1 MNPMLFM
8 DIDLAFFKSFFG
20 SKEDEKEEDKKKERD
35 NKKESKKEVNN
46 KIENKEE
53 KNKNKIES
61 HEISQNET
69 KNKKEKENTK
79 EKLDENNKNQII
91 IDKDIDKEK
100 EKEKESEKENNN
112 IIINE
117 ENKKYKKESDKKIK
131 NLKIKKSKKKTKD
144 ELIKFLISYIKKVF
158 LYRLNVKKIIQRQKE
173 NYSIV
178 SSINTCD
185 LIMEIYLSE
194 DKTQKVKYTFE
205 PILKENIFY
214 IPKRL
219 LKKKNLMKFTFL
231 NKKKE
236 NIIDPKFNTEYD
248 CGEFINVINL
258 KKIKDKEEEREED
271 FQAFLES
278 YYTLKQAQSKE
289 TSNINKFKLEA
300 IRTKKK
306 HRTMDS
312 KKNGLLFGVNKIPS
326 NSILK
331 QRGEHRRI
339 TSNKKISFSDK
350 NETISYKKDE

>member
-1 MNPMLFM
+1 MLFM

-20 SKEDEKEEDKKKERD
+20 SKEDDKEENKSKDKDKKEK
-35 NKKESKKEVNN
+35 NKKEDIKKSEINL
-46 KIENKEE
+46 E
-53 KNKNKIES
+53 KNKNES
-61 HEISQNET
+61 NEIIQNKPKL
-69 KNKKEKENTK
+69 KNEKEKAK
-79 EKLDENNKNQII
+79 EKSEDNNTNQII
-91 IDKDIDKEK
+91 IDEALDKEK
-100 EKEKESEKENNN
+100 QKEKEKENNN

-117 ENKKYKKESDKKIK
+117 EIKKPKKEINKKNK
-131 NLKIKKSKKKTKD
+131 NLKIKKNEKKTKD
-144 ELIKFLISYIKKVF
+144 ELIKFLIEYIKKVF
-158 LYRLNVKKIIQRQKE
+158 LFRLNVKKIIQRQKE

-185 LIMEIYLSE
+185 LTMEIYLAE

-289 TSNINKFKLEA
+289 TTNINKFKLEA

-312 KKNGLLFGVNKIPS
+312 KNGLLFGVNKVPS

-350 NETISYKKDE
+350 NETIAYKKDE

>member
-20 SKEDEKEEDKKKERD
+20 SKEDDKEENQSKDKDKKEK
-35 NKKESKKEVNN
+35 NKKEDIKKSEINL
-46 KIENKEE
+46 E
-53 KNKNKIES
+53 KNKNES
-61 HEISQNET
+61 NEIIQNKPKL
-69 KNKKEKENTK
+69 KNEKEKAK
-79 EKLDENNKNQII
+79 EKSEDNNTNQII
-91 IDKDIDKEK
+91 IDEAIDKEK
-100 EKEKESEKENNN
+100 QKEKEKENNN

-117 ENKKYKKESDKKIK
+117 EIKKPKKEINKKNK
-131 NLKIKKSKKKTKD
+131 NLKIKKNEKKTKD
-144 ELIKFLISYIKKVF
+144 ELIKFLIEYIKKVF
-158 LYRLNVKKIIQRQKE
+158 LFRLNVKKIIKRQKE

-185 LIMEIYLSE
+185 LTMEIYLAE

-289 TSNINKFKLEA
+289 TTNINKFKLEA

-312 KKNGLLFGVNKIPS
+312 KNGLLFGVNKVPS

-350 NETISYKKDE
+350 NETIAYKKDE

>member
-20 SKEDEKEEDKKKERD
+20 SKEEESEEKKDKTKDKD
-35 NKKESKKEVNN
+35 NKKEIKKDENK
-46 KIENKEE
+46 KIENKIE
-53 KNKNKIES
+53 KNKTE
-61 HEISQNET
+61 HEEVFRSKP
-69 KNKKEKENTK
+69 KNKNEKGKPE
-79 EKLDENNKNQII
+79 EELEDNNKNQII
-91 IDKDIDKEK
+91 IDKTINKEKKKEK
-100 EKEKESEKENNN
+100 EINE
-112 IIINE
+112 IIIDE
-117 ENKKYKKESDKKIK
+117 ENKKFKKESNKKIK
-131 NLKIKKSKKKTKD
+131 NLKIKNSEKKTKD

-158 LYRLNVKKIIQRQKE
+158 LYRINVKKIIQRQKE

-248 CGEFINVINL
+248 SGEFINVINL

-289 TSNINKFKLEA
+289 TTNINKFKLET

-312 KKNGLLFGVNKIPS
+312 NKNRLLFGVNKIPS